1 MQERGKV
8 AYDVH
13 MIFIATYT
21 IAIDCLLV
29 TCTLSTVYTSA
40 IGTKIFSHVTGTGS
54 HDSSAATADS
64 ETQHGASEESNQK
77 GGSQGGGTDQESVS
91 AG

>member
-1 MQERGKV
+1 MHIRVLRMQERGKI

-29 TCTLSTVYTSA
+29 TCTLFTMFTRRLLVR
-40 IGTKIFSHVTGTGS
+40 SHVTGTGS
-54 HDSSAATADS
+54 HDSLAAIADS
-64 ETQHGASEESNQK
+64 EKQDGATVIRCS
-77 GGSQGGGTDQESVS
+77 
-91 AG
+91 